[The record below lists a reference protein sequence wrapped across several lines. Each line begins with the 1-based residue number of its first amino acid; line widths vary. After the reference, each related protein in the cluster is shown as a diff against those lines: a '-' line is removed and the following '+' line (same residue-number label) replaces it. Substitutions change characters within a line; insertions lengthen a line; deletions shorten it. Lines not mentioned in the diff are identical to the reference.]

1 MQQLFNSAN
10 IAQQPS
16 TLQCLQL
23 TLQGEGK
30 ESGGGGCLAEG
41 GAQWGSHSSSAVT
54 TFAENWTGL
63 RSGMLP
69 SGVRSQS
76 KAEAEKQRAL
86 GPPPPRGALTAP
98 ALEKPRAGQIT
109 RPARTSCINE
119 PPAPL
124 PSTLGSPA
132 PLALTWA
139 KETCGLWKSICSM
152 VPRKGR
158 ELGPGG

>member
-23 TLQGEGK
+23 TLQGDGK
-30 ESGGGGCLAEG
+30 ESGGGGVVSG
-41 GAQWGSHSSSAVT
+41 GCAVGVTLLQRCHNLCRELDWTPEWNVALWGP
-54 TFAENWTGL
+54 EPEQG
-63 RSGMLP
+63 RS
-69 SGVRSQS
+69 R
-76 KAEAEKQRAL
+76 EAESLRA
-86 GPPPPRGALTAP
+86 PPPRGALTAP